1 MFSTLKTLMDGAN
14 ARADDRLKDVY
25 AIELI
30 EQRIREADANLSA
43 GKMTLA
49 TLIQRKRSEEKL
61 VAKLDARIV
70 DLTVRANEALASDR
84 NDLAEHAAQAIAD
97 MENERRIR
105 QETIDALVSRIGQL
119 QMSIEAAH
127 RRLVDLKQGAI
138 TARAVRREQKTQ
150 ARLNKTLAGT
160 SAADEA
166 ETLIR
171 RVVDQSDPFE
181 QSQILRD
188 IDRGLSGHDIA
199 QTLEA
204 EGFGAATKSTAAS
217 VLDRLKSNDNF

>member
-43 GKMTLA
+43 AKMTLA
-49 TLIQRKRSEEKL
+49 SLIQRKRSEEKL
-61 VAKLDARIV
+61 VAKLDARIT
-70 DLTVRANEALASDR
+70 DLTTRATEALDSNR
-84 NDLAEHAAQAIAD
+84 NDLAQQAAQAIAD

-105 QETIDALVSRIGQL
+105 QDTVDAHVTRIGQL

-127 RRLVDLKQGAI
+127 RRLVDLRQGAI

-150 ARLNKTLAGT
+150 VRLNKTLAGP

-171 RVVDQSDPFE
+171 RVVDQNDPFE
-181 QSQILRD
+181 QSQILGE
-188 IDRGLSGHDIA
+188 IDRSLSGTDIA
-199 QTLEA
+199 QTLES
-204 EGFGAATKSTAAS
+204 EGFGVATKSTATS
-217 VLDRLKSNDNF
+217 VLDRLKSRN

>member
-43 GKMTLA
+43 AKMTLA
-49 TLIQRKRSEEKL
+49 SLIQRKRSEEKL
-61 VAKLDARIV
+61 VAKLDARIA
-70 DLTVRANEALASDR
+70 DLTTRATEALASKR
-84 NDLAEHAAQAIAD
+84 NDLAEQAAQAIAD

-105 QETIDALVSRIGQL
+105 RDTVEAHVTRIGQL

-127 RRLVDLKQGAI
+127 RRLVDLRQGAI
-138 TARAVRREQKTQ
+138 TARAVRREQKSQ

-181 QSQILRD
+181 QSQILGE
-188 IDRGLSGHDIA
+188 IDQGLSGSNIA
-199 QTLEA
+199 QTLET
-204 EGFGAATKSTAAS
+204 EGFGPATKSTAAS
-217 VLDRLKSNDNF
+217 VLDRLKSKD

>member
-30 EQRIREADANLSA
+30 EQRIREADTNLSA
-43 GKMTLA
+43 AKVTLA
-49 TLIQRKRSEEKL
+49 SLIQRKRSEEKL
-61 VAKLDARIV
+61 VATLDGRIK
-70 DLTVRANEALASDR
+70 DLTTRASEALASKR
-84 NDLAEHAAQAIAD
+84 NDLAEQAAQAIAD
-97 MENERRIR
+97 MENERDLRR
-105 QETIDALVSRIGQL
+105 NTIDALETRISQL
-119 QMSIEAAH
+119 QLSIEAAH
-127 RRLVDLKQGAI
+127 RRLVDLRQGAI

-150 ARLNKTLAGT
+150 ARLNKTFAGT

-181 QSQILRD
+181 QSQILGE
-188 IDRGLSGHDIA
+188 IERGLAGKDIA

-204 EGFGAATKSTAAS
+204 EGFGSSTKSTAGS
-217 VLDRLKSNDNF
+217 VLDRLKSND

>member
-61 VAKLDARIV
+61 VAKLDVRIV
-70 DLTVRANEALASDR
+70 DLTLRATEALASDR

-105 QETIDALVSRIGQL
+105 QDTIDALVARIGQL

-150 ARLNKTLAGT
+150 ARLNKTFAGT

-199 QTLEA
+199 QTLES
-204 EGFGAATKSTAAS
+204 EGFGAATKSTVAS
-217 VLDRLKSNDNF
+217 VLDRLKSNDNI

>member
-1 MFSTLKTLMDGAN
+1 
-14 ARADDRLKDVY
+14 
-25 AIELI
+25 
-30 EQRIREADANLSA
+30 
-43 GKMTLA
+43 
-49 TLIQRKRSEEKL
+49 
-61 VAKLDARIV
+61 
-70 DLTVRANEALASDR
+70 
-84 NDLAEHAAQAIAD
+84 

-105 QETIDALVSRIGQL
+105 QDTIDALVARIGQL

-150 ARLNKTLAGT
+150 ARLNKTFAGT

-199 QTLEA
+199 QTLES

-217 VLDRLKSNDNF
+217 VLDRLQRLEDAKNEKLLEDYVSDNG